1 MSIMFEYRKH
11 NGHHF
16 RDIMKT
22 CVNHIAI
29 LLPSLENAIKRLR
42 KDSLAVED
50 SEKFASE
57 GTGESYAGAEEFH
70 ARLLL
75 MTPIG
80 PGPYERA
87 FKKRGAGLHHI
98 AIDVDDMDAFIHKM
112 SSIGWLLHPSSLDRY
127 KSGLAVYFARPG
139 VNTLIEV
146 ENKKIEDAKDFIGTI
161 RIPVEYGNEK
171 YIHGL
176 SLSNLIP
183 TTDKDF
189 SFEID
194 GRTYTMD
201 MLL

>member
-1 MSIMFEYRKH
+1 
-11 NGHHF
+11 
-16 RDIMKT
+16 MKT

-42 KDSLAVED
+42 KDGLAVED

-57 GTGESYAGAEEFH
+57 GTEESYAGAEELH

-80 PGPYERA
+80 PGPYEKA
-87 FKKRGAGLHHI
+87 LKKRGAGLHHI
-98 AIDVDDMDAFIHKM
+98 AIDVDDMDSFIHKM
-112 SSIGWLLHPSSLDRY
+112 SSIGWLLHPSSLARY
-127 KSGLAVYFARPG
+127 KSGLAIYFARPG

-146 ENKKIEDAKDFIGTI
+146 ENRKIENADYFIGPI
-161 RIPVEYGNEK
+161 HIAVEHGNEK

-194 GRTYTMD
+194 DRTYTMD